1 MKIDG
6 TEGIQPTPDSEK
18 IKHRIEKPE
27 QGFQEIF
34 QKALKPDKTL
44 THGPAATT
52 FVRPTIALLE
62 TARPVNGKDDVVK
75 GVENLLDLLEDYS
88 QQLMQP
94 ESQLKDIDAMVRK
107 LDGQQKRLA
116 PFVDQLPESD
126 ELKAILNQSLV
137 TASVEIFKYHRGDYL
152 AS

>member
-6 TEGIQPTPDSEK
+6 TEGIQPIPDSEK
-18 IKHRIEKPE
+18 NKHRAEKPE
-27 QGFQEIF
+27 RAFQEIF
-34 QKALKPDKTL
+34 QQALKPGQD
-44 THGPAATT
+44 HAPAPAATT
-52 FVRPTIALLE
+52 FVRPPVALME
-62 TARPVNGKDDVVK
+62 IVRPVNDKADIVA
-75 GVENLLDLLEDYS
+75 GVENMLDLLEDYRR
-88 QQLMQP
+88 QLLQP
-94 ESQLKDIDAMVRK
+94 ESQLKDIDALVRK

-116 PFVDQLPESD
+116 PAVNQLPEND